1 MIGGYKTL
9 LWIGISLI
17 LVQFLGIPSLWKE
30 TILFLFGMF
39 LIAQAFFV
47 KHQEKMFKISQNNV

>member
-9 LWIGISLI
+9 LWIGISII

-30 TILFLFGMF
+30 AILFLFGMF
-39 LIAQAFFV
+39 LVAQSLFI